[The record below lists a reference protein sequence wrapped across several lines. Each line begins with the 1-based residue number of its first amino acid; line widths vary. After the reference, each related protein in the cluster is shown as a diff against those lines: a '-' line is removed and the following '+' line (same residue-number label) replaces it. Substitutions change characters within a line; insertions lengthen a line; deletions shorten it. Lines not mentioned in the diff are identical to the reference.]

1 MVRHK
6 HYPNLGSDT
15 STMQNSCASSSGV
28 ISPGQPVVGYLHP
41 LVFGM
46 QMKLLP
52 SLPYIYSSVF
62 TYLQFAR
69 SKFEQIHFFV
79 HWPDGGAVGRTASA
93 VVLLSS
99 EIMRCS
105 TLGLQPSF
113 RSHLTLALDLL
124 WLKRKIRDCSQ
135 SIRSMDPPL
144 VIQRPLP
151 LIPYEN
157 WLISFLCICIYVTAS
172 NQETRQREVVLHSSE
187 LRALGEKVKLCKFL
201 VKRPRKDWGEGR
213 GRECSQFNQETKLC
227 KDDW

>member
-1 MVRHK
+1 MVHHK

-15 STMQNSCASSSGV
+15 STMQNFCAGSSGV

-41 LVFGM
+41 LVLGM
-46 QMKLLP
+46 QMELWP

-79 HWPDGGAVGRTASA
+79 QWPAGGGGGAVGRAGGTDSMGSQGELARRLRARSSFR
-93 VVLLSS
+93 SS
-99 EIMRCS
+99 EIVRCS

-113 RSHLTLALDLL
+113 RSHLSLALDLL

-151 LIPYEN
+151 LI
-157 WLISFLCICIYVTAS
+157 L
-172 NQETRQREVVLHSSE
+172 
-187 LRALGEKVKLCKFL
+187 
-201 VKRPRKDWGEGR
+201 
-213 GRECSQFNQETKLC
+213 
-227 KDDW
+227 